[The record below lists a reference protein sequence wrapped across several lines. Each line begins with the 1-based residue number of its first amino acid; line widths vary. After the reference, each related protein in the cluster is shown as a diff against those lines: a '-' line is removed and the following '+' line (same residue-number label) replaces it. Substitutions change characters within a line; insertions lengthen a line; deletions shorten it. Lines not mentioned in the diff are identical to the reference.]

1 MYRLGELILNEGESR
16 ILLASENDG
25 FAHLITD
32 GRNILYPGS
41 SLFFAIKGQIHDGH
55 QFVSQAYQQGVR
67 NFVVSDALAVRN
79 YPDINAIVSHDV
91 VALMQRIAVLHRQR
105 FTRLK
110 VIGITGSNGKT
121 VVKEWLSSLLSRV
134 YPTAKTPKSYN
145 SQLGVALSVWGISAD
160 HEMAV
165 LEAGISLPGEM
176 ARLEKMI
183 KPDIGIFTNL
193 GDAHDVGFKN
203 REQKLQEKL
212 LLFEN
217 AGCLVYNGDD
227 VAVGNGI
234 KKSLFNGVHC
244 NWGYEAHNALRILN
258 SVNDDGDML
267 SFTWRGKSY
276 HLQLPNHNR
285 VFFENAMHCICTA
298 LWLDVPLSIIE
309 DSVINW
315 QGLDMRLQLTAGKN
329 DCLIVND
336 SYTNDLQALAAALDF
351 SDKHKAQR
359 HSLVILS
366 EMEHASHHPT
376 EEIFS
381 LIAASKADKIWLVGE
396 VWTQSS
402 LPANALAFADTPAL
416 IRHLKEHE
424 PHNAIVLV
432 KGSRKYGFEKVY
444 AHIAS
449 QSHTVSLDIDLAA
462 IEHNLSTYGS
472 MLQAGTQIMP
482 IIKASAYGAGSEEI
496 AKLLQHK
503 GVFGLGVAFA
513 DEGAQLRKAGITLPI
528 TVLNADAGSFQT
540 LLDHR
545 LDLEI
550 YSLSQLKELIQF
562 RRGAF
567 QTPGISLKL
576 DTGMS
581 RLGFREEDMG
591 ALLQILQN
599 HKLNVISIF
608 SHLSSSEDEAD
619 DTFSHLQAR
628 RFLEH
633 YQRITDI
640 LGYYPKKHLLNSAG
654 IVRFP
659 EYHFDLVRLGLG
671 LYGIDS
677 SGVAQAR
684 LEKVHTLKARII
696 QIKKLHAGDYVG
708 YNRRHQVTQDTLMG
722 VLNIGY
728 ADGFMRRCGNSRYQV
743 AVRNKMVDVIGNV
756 CMDLSMVDLSQVPDV
771 QEGDEVVLFGKEV
784 PIEKMALVCDTIPY
798 EILCRIAPR
807 IQRRYTQ

>member
-16 ILLASENDG
+16 ILLAGENDG
-25 FAHLITD
+25 FAHLIMD
-32 GRNILYPGS
+32 ARNILYPGS

-67 NFVVSDALAVRN
+67 NFIVSDALAVSG
-79 YPDINAIVSHDV
+79 YPDINAIVSSDV
-91 VALMQRIAVLHRQR
+91 IGLMQRIAVMHRNR
-105 FTRLK
+105 FTGLR

-121 VVKEWLSSLLSRV
+121 VVKEWLSALLSRV
-134 YPTAKTPKSYN
+134 YATAKTPKSYN

-183 KPDIGIFTNL
+183 RPDIGIFTNL
-193 GDAHDVGFKN
+193 GDAHDIGFES

-227 VAVGNGI
+227 TRVSEGV
-234 KKSLFNGVHC
+234 KRSPFKGVHC
-244 NWGYEAHNALRILN
+244 NWGYEAHNALRIL
-258 SVNDDGDML
+258 SPVDDKGGTL
-267 SFTWRGKSY
+267 SFSWRGKSY
-276 HLQLPNHNR
+276 HVQLPNQNR

-309 DSVINW
+309 DSIMNW
-315 QGLDMRLQLTAGKN
+315 QGLEMRLQLTAGKN

-351 SDKHKAQR
+351 SDKHKAQKQ
-359 HSLVILS
+359 SLVILS
-366 EMEHASHHPT
+366 EMEHTGHHPT

-381 LIAASKADKIWLVGE
+381 LIAASKADKIWLVGD
-396 VWTQSS
+396 VWGQSS
-402 LPANALAFADTPAL
+402 LPSNAKIFANTPEL
-416 IRHLKEHE
+416 IRHLKDHE
-424 PHNAIVLV
+424 PYNAIVLI
-432 KGSRKYGFEKVY
+432 KGSRKYGFEKIY
-444 AHIAS
+444 AYIAS

-472 MLQAGTQIMP
+472 MLQGGTQLMP

-503 GVFGLGVAFA
+503 GVYALGVAFA
-513 DEGAQLRKAGITLPI
+513 DEGALLRKAGITLPI

-540 LLDHR
+540 LLVHR

-550 YSLSQLKELIQF
+550 YSLSQLKELIRF
-562 RRGAF
+562 RKGAF
-567 QTPGISLKL
+567 QNPGISLKL

-581 RLGFREEDMG
+581 RLGFREEDMDE
-591 ALLQILQN
+591 LLQILQN
-599 HKLNVISIF
+599 QSLNIISIF

-619 DTFSHLQAR
+619 DTFSHLQAK
-628 RFLEH
+628 RFLDQ

-677 SGVAQAR
+677 SGVAQHR

-696 QIKKLHAGDYVG
+696 QIKKLQPGDYVG
-708 YNRRHQVTQDTLMG
+708 YNRRHIVTQPTLMG

-743 AVRNKMVDVIGNV
+743 AVRGKMVDVIGNV

-784 PIEKMALVCDTIPY
+784 PIERMALVCDTIPY